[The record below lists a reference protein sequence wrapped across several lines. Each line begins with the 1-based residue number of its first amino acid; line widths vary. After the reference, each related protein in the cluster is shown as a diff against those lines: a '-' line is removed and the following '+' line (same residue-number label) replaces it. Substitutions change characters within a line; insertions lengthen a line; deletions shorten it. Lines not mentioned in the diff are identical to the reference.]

1 MVLPSWINDS
11 GASELCGICVR
22 CRSNKKWR
30 LTETVYNPTDH
41 DSLITVTWRT
51 APALFK
57 LLSQQSRRIGKL
69 GELLTALIHTHR
81 QANECVLRVWFCA
94 GLVVPATDQVRLIK
108 LDWIGAKRFCLVRL
122 E

>member
-1 MVLPSWINDS
+1 M
-11 GASELCGICVR
+11 ASHRDGLQSH
-22 CRSNKKWR
+22 RSR
-30 LTETVYNPTDH
+30 FTDH
-41 DSLITVTWRT
+41 RHVAHSAVPYSNFSLSKVEGS
-51 APALFK
+51 ANSAK
-57 LLSQQSRRIGKL
+57 
-69 GELLTALIHTHR
+69 LLTALIHTHR